1 VIFLEIEVAKIYR
14 HFKGNLYRVIA
25 IAYDSETE
33 KKVVV
38 YQALYGDN
46 KIWVRDYEMFTSL
59 VDKKK
64 YPLTDQE
71 YRFQLVKC

>member
-1 VIFLEIEVAKIYR
+1 MIFLEVMVGQVYR

-25 IAYDSETE
+25 IAYDSETN

-38 YQALYGDN
+38 YEALYGDN
-46 KIWVRDYEMFTSL
+46 KIWVRDYLMFTSL

-64 YPLTDQE
+64 YPLSDQE
-71 YRFQLVKC
+71 YRFELVK